1 VARAAQIYNSKS
13 GTETP
18 MGVCRCKGGPAH
30 CPGCEA
36 IPIYRTF
43 SKPRGIDG
51 RPGQVGD
58 SAQESLGRGVTGPE
72 GRGVI
77 TVIHRNGERIRY
89 NKRYKLQLVN
99 FDLEDEN
106 GDGIFE
112 PGEHIFVRR
121 IVLKNVGGMPSPNC
135 RIPCTFEEADMLI
148 PVDNEEGQAYLPTS
162 VPAGHSATSEDS
174 AKILISTPDIDPR
187 SHQPYTVT
195 ENIALRA
202 TVPWLDSQLSNFDVK
217 KSVTIQYPLEVRNGK
232 GLESVANGTT
242 TEVSWQVSS
251 SRLQR
256 LF

>member
-1 VARAAQIYNSKS
+1 MIRNVGAQMGQGSRLQTAVARAAQIYNSKS

-121 IVLKNVGGMPSPNC
+121 IVLKNVGKWSSCTAQDLMLTIFQGECPLQAVRFRAESSRPIFSFHSRMTRAEQISPFQYLLATPSP
-135 RIPCTFEEADMLI
+135 PKT
-148 PVDNEEGQAYLPTS
+148 LPGS
-162 VPAGHSATSEDS
+162 
-174 AKILISTPDIDPR
+174 
-187 SHQPYTVT
+187 
-195 ENIALRA
+195 
-202 TVPWLDSQLSNFDVK
+202 
-217 KSVTIQYPLEVRNGK
+217 
-232 GLESVANGTT
+232 
-242 TEVSWQVSS
+242 
-251 SRLQR
+251 
-256 LF
+256 